1 MTVEQTA
8 GGPDRGSAPRTTSA
22 PPVGTGAAA
31 TPGPNPGPTPGATP
45 GATPVATALVRV
57 REAPFLLDALR
68 LAEDLAAAAATDP
81 GDEVVALLEAAVHD
95 REDDVTAIA
104 AVHALAR
111 VVDDR
116 ADAVLSGLLSCD
128 RVFLREHA
136 AWALDRRLPRL
147 DAIGRLVGA
156 VTAGGFTG
164 VLAQRTLDVWARAA
178 PEHVA
183 LALEGALAAGHERAV
198 RARLVETLGLVP
210 GPLAAHAVLRFAA
223 DESEE
228 REGRL
233 AAVAALGDRG
243 AERRAGRCPSRSE
256 LQTAE
261 DAALDAAAEQLVGAL
276 AAGEGDLA
284 ATARLAAIDL
294 GLLVPAPVPAREGLT
309 VAQLFLHADLDRSLS
324 RAGAGDTGGVAT
336 LLVRL
341 GDALAEDPSVAR
353 VLTFSRGSAE
363 RAAQALTSAAPD
375 DHQLVPVPLLE
386 EAAAMASAWPARVAA
401 QRGLRRAMTVLG
413 PVDVLHLR
421 MADVGSMVAAEV
433 AAGLGVRT
441 VFTLAPDPHAVIH
454 SLDMTGALTRS
465 TFGAADE
472 REHYWF
478 RTRLVSRLA
487 GSAAHR
493 VLFPRPQLAAE
504 LRELLGV
511 DVIGPQAAGATVV
524 PEGIDLSVVR
534 GAAAAH
540 AQGRRARPAHLD
552 DLEELVAALPAHRRG
567 LPLLLSAGRLH
578 RVKGPATVVQAWAGD
593 ADLRA
598 RCNLVVVGGDLD
610 DPSAEERDQLDRIAA
625 AVADAERAHPGAGEG
640 LVLAG
645 HRPHAVVAR
654 WMAATRSGTPAGP
667 DGARLVAPDGAYVC
681 GSLKEEFGLAL
692 VEALAAGLVVV
703 APAGGGPATFV
714 ADGTTG
720 VLVDTRDPLDVA
732 RGARAALDLAAA
744 PDRAVHEAA
753 AVAVVAERFTVQAM
767 AAALT
772 GVYTRVV
779 GAVRA

>member
-1 MTVEQTA
+1 MIAWRMLPGQPSPEEPRMTVENTA
-8 GGPDRGSAPRTTSA
+8 GGPVDGPAPAPTRPPATPQRG
-22 PPVGTGAAA
+22 VAAA
-31 TPGPNPGPTPGATP
+31 
-45 GATPVATALVRV
+45 LERV

-68 LAEDLAAAAATDP
+68 AAQLLDQAAAADRSADAVP
-81 GDEVVALLEAAVHD
+81 VLEAALAD
-95 REDDVTAIA
+95 RDDDVTAIA
-104 AVHALAR
+104 AVHALSR

-116 ADAVLSGLLSCD
+116 ADAVLSELLSCD

-136 AWALDRRLPRL
+136 AWALERRLPRL

-164 VLAQRTLDVWARAA
+164 VLAQHTLERWARSA
-178 PEHVA
+178 PDHVA
-183 LALEGALAAGHERAV
+183 LAVEGALAAGHDRAV

-210 GPLAAHAVLRFAA
+210 GPVAARAVLRFAG
-223 DESEE
+223 DEGEE

-243 AERRAGRCPSRSE
+243 ARRRAGRCPSR
-256 LQTAE
+256 TPAGAGE
-261 DAALDAAAEQLVGAL
+261 DAALDAAAEALVGAL
-276 AAGEGDLA
+276 AAGDGDLA

-341 GDALAEDPSVAR
+341 GDALAEHPCVAR
-353 VLTFSRGSAE
+353 VLTLSRGSAE
-363 RAAQALTSAAPD
+363 RAAQALTAADPVGEAH
-375 DHQLVPVPLLE
+375 HQLVPVPLLE
-386 EAAAMASAWPARVAA
+386 ESAAMAAAWPA
-401 QRGLRRAMTVLG
+401 QRGLRRALSVLG

-433 AAGLGVRT
+433 AAELGVPT
-441 VFTLAPDPHAVIH
+441 VFTLAPDPHGVIH
-454 SLDMTGALTRS
+454 SLDMTGALTRRD
-465 TFGAADE
+465 FGAADE

-478 RTRLVSRLA
+478 RTSLVARLA
-487 GSAAHR
+487 ASSAHR
-493 VLFPRPQLAAE
+493 VLFPRPRLAEE

-511 DVIGPQAAGATVV
+511 DVTGPRAAGATVV

-534 GAAAAH
+534 EAAGAH
-540 AQGRRARPAHLD
+540 AAGRRARVDGLD

-567 LPLLLSAGRLH
+567 LPVLLTAGRLH
-578 RVKGPATVVQAWAGD
+578 RVKGVATVVQAWAQD
-593 ADLRA
+593 AGLRA
-598 RCNLVVVGGDLD
+598 RCNLVVVGGDLA
-610 DPSAEERDQLDRIAA
+610 DPSTEERDQLDRIAA
-625 AVADAERAHPGAGEG
+625 ALADADRGAADGSRAADG

-654 WMAATRSGTPAGP
+654 WMAAARAGTQPGP
-667 DGARLVAPDGAYVC
+667 DGVRLVAPQGAYVC

-714 ADGTTG
+714 DDGATG
-720 VLVDTRDPLDVA
+720 VLVDTRDPRDVA
-732 RGARAALDLAAA
+732 RGTAAALDLAAA
-744 PDRAVHEAA
+744 PDRPAHEAA
-753 AVAVVAERFTVQAM
+753 AVALVADRFTVQAM
-767 AAALT
+767 ATALT
-772 GVYTRVV
+772 GVYAGVV